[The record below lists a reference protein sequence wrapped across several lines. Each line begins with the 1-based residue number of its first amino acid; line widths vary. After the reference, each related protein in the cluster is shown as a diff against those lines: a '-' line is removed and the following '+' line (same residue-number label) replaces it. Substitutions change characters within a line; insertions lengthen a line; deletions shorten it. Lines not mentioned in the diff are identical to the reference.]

1 MSKFGAIQQQLEK
14 ASRAKPA
21 AVAPGAKVQQP
32 LRAPAN
38 EPEPKAPAPAEA
50 TAPAPAA
57 ARYKAPSREGKTHI
71 GAYLNPDF
79 KRSMRLVQAETG
91 EDVQQLLARAL
102 NELFRAHKVPVVDQD

>member
-14 ASRAKPA
+14 ASRPKPA
-21 AVAPGAKVQQP
+21 AVAPVAKAQP
-32 LRAPAN
+32 VPPSAN
-38 EPEPKAPAPAEA
+38 EPAPQPEASGPAPAP
-50 TAPAPAA
+50 

-71 GAYLNPDF
+71 GAYLTPDF

-91 EDVQQLLARAL
+91 EDTTHLIARAL